1 MPADLKKNVIN
12 MKHLSQDI
20 DDPIV
25 VNAAD
30 ANGRTL
36 EIIFTQEAA
45 AQLTPNTKV
54 YLSWYHQQQ
63 KIKGYNVFT
72 YVPGDNPKRDPYRW
86 TIFYPQSML
95 YCGDVLA
102 CIEIVD
108 DVSIAASNNFMIHVL
123 EDPNDGST
131 FVVTDD
137 FSEFKKAIID
147 LTTFQ
152 DNLEEEWAQMQ
163 EEHQFVLQAVE
174 DFREYFDTLDERI
187 TALEQKDESWTE
199 AIEQAKQEAIEQADI
214 DSEITITKV
223 AGTTSDDF
231 LYRYTVNQGGEP
243 IENGIIDVYKGL
255 MVTGGT
261 LIHPTPQE
269 PIEIDGQEITSG
281 TYIQINLTDGN
292 PVYIDVADLIE
303 YNIFN
308 DTGEI
313 LVTDDEH
320 SIWLGINKI
329 SANKIIYK
337 PEIWPW
343 ILGSYAFFKDSEDGS
358 NAFADDTSEILT
370 TLYENFISE
379 NDIINVDIGNTTYEY
394 YLHEDLSSLP
404 QFAYL
409 YPIDDNNDFG
419 RIYLTQEGRSDIA
432 CPQDWEGGYITFS
445 LGERQH
451 EQTVMQAINELQNTV
466 LGLTWNWLTPSP

>member
-95 YCGDVLA
+95 YCGDILA

-147 LTTFQ
+147 LATFQ

-163 EEHQFVLQAVE
+163 EEHQFVLQTVE
-174 DFREYFDTLDERI
+174 DFGEYLDALDERV
-187 TALEQKDESWTE
+187 TTLEQKDESWTE

-223 AGTTSDDF
+223 AGTASDNF

-243 IENGIIDVYKGL
+243 VENGTIDVYRGSI
-255 MVTGGT
+255 VTGGS

-281 TYIQINLTDGN
+281 TYIQINSTDGD
-292 PVYIDVADLIE
+292 PAYIDVADLIE
-303 YNIFN
+303 YNAFNNTDEIF
-308 DTGEI
+308 I
-313 LVTDDEH
+313 TDEEH
-320 SIWLGINKI
+320 SIWLNVGEI

-337 PEIWPW
+337 PEIWPETSMSSMF
-343 ILGSYAFFKDSEDGS
+343 LKDSEDAV
-358 NAFADDTSEILT
+358 NAFSDDTSEILNM
-370 TLYENFISE
+370 LYENSVTE
-379 NDIINVDIGNTTYEY
+379 DNIINIDIDDVTYKY

-404 QFAYL
+404 QSAYL
-409 YPIDDNNDFG
+409 YPIDDNNNFG
-419 RIYLTQEGRSDIA
+419 RIYLTQDGESDIA
-432 CPQDWEGGYITFS
+432 CPQDWEGGYVTFS

-451 EQTVMQAINELQNTV
+451 KQTVVQAIDELQNTV